1 MYLEKYFFIFN
12 PSFVLIIT
20 TSILGSYAIVRS
32 ISVLFGGYPNEF
44 TLKAKLMTG
53 DYSFVIFSI

>member
-1 MYLEKYFFIFN
+1 MYLEKYFKNFH

-20 TSILGSYAIVRS
+20 TSLLGSYAIVRS
-32 ISVLFGGYPNEF
+32 ISILFGGYPNEF

-53 DYSFVIFSI
+53 DYSFVLF